1 MARRPRIRRSHPR
14 RQRSGED
21 HGIPI
26 QRTRTDH
33 TVTVSNTVTEQVKY
47 GEGIPDD
54 DELGLIGDV
63 SAGRRVIEL
72 GIADNSVALALQG
85 AKAIALDPE
94 TERISELRMAATE
107 ADVWVECHLGDLAD
121 LGFAPS
127 GTIDLVLSVHTLDLV
142 DDLDRILRQV
152 HRVLKPGAPFV
163 LVLDH
168 PFASVGQGTDGRVR
182 RYGEERRTIAE
193 LLAALDRS
201 NFRVEVFHELG
212 VGGASAV
219 PTTLAVKVRKQ
230 GS

>member
-1 MARRPRIRRSHPR
+1 MTPRGDAYP
-14 RQRSGED
+14 D
-21 HGIPI
+21 IPI
-26 QRTRTDH
+26 ERTRTDH

-47 GEGIPDD
+47 GEGIPRD

-63 SAGRRVIEL
+63 SNGRRVIEL
-72 GIADNSVALALQG
+72 GIADNNSIALALQG
-85 AKAIALDPE
+85 AKAIALDPDPD
-94 TERISELRMAATE
+94 RISDLRMAATD
-107 ADVWVECHLGDLAD
+107 ADVSVECHQGDLAD

-127 GTIDLVLSVHTLDLV
+127 GTIDFVLSVHTLDHV
-142 DDLDRILRQV
+142 DDLGRILRQV

-168 PFASVGQGTDGRVR
+168 PFASVGHIVDGRIQ
-182 RYGEERRTIAE
+182 RYGEVRRTIAE

-212 VGGASAV
+212 VGGESAV

>member
-1 MARRPRIRRSHPR
+1 
-14 RQRSGED
+14 
-21 HGIPI
+21 
-26 QRTRTDH
+26 
-33 TVTVSNTVTEQVKY
+33 VTVSNTVTEQVKY
-47 GEGIPDD
+47 GDDIPSDG
-54 DELGLIGDV
+54 ELGLIGDV

-142 DDLDRILRQV
+142 DDLGRILRQV

>member
-1 MARRPRIRRSHPR
+1 MTEPT
-14 RQRSGED
+14 SG
-21 HGIPI
+21 
-26 QRTRTDH
+26 
-33 TVTVSNTVTEQVKY
+33 QVRY
-47 GEGIPDD
+47 GEGVPRD
-54 DELGLIGDV
+54 DELGLLGDI

-72 GIADNSVALALQG
+72 GIADNAVALAQQG
-85 AKAIALDPE
+85 AKAIAVDPDPDRL
-94 TERISELRMAATE
+94 TGLRQAANE
-107 ADVWVECHLGDLAD
+107 ADVSVECHQGDLGD

-142 DDLDRILRQV
+142 DDLGRILRQV

-168 PFASVGQGTDGRVR
+168 PFASVGPDANGRVR
-182 RYGEERRTIAE
+182 RYGEDRRTIAD

-212 VGGASAV
+212 VGGESAV
-219 PTTLAVKVRKQ
+219 PNTLAVKVRKQ

>member
-1 MARRPRIRRSHPR
+1 M
-14 RQRSGED
+14 
-21 HGIPI
+21 
-26 QRTRTDH
+26 
-33 TVTVSNTVTEQVKY
+33 TVSNTVTEQVKY

-142 DDLDRILRQV
+142 DDLGRILRQV